1 MVFQQQEISLFLVRN
16 PVPNGRACDSMSGKT
31 CEDCQ
36 LYYDPRSGYGNNNQG
51 KCVWVPH
58 EGKCYSNL
66 WATGGYGNY
75 NDWIVDEVCDG
86 QFR

>member
-1 MVFQQQEISLFLVRN
+1 MTN
-16 PVPNGRACDSMSGKT
+16 KT

-36 LYYDPRSGYGNNNQG
+36 LYYDPRPGYGDNDQG

-58 EGKCYSNL
+58 EQLCYPNR
-66 WATGGYGNY
+66 WATDH

-86 QFR
+86 NTTDGL